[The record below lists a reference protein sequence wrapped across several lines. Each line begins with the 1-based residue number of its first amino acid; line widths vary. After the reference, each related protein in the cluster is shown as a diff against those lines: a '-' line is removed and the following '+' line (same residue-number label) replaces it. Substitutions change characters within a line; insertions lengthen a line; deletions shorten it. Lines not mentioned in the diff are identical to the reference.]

1 MAFLIDV
8 LMHTGFFVIAIPI
21 FYFEF
26 VVKSVNY
33 ALADQL
39 STIIKTQILKERL
52 TIFNR
57 SQIQTLFNEINKLI
71 SPRIEAAQKSL
82 SSRNDVI
89 YNYTY
94 ALCTSIAGG
103 CIFTAFLISL
113 MYSEDFMDIIY
124 SNIIVIGF
132 ILISEFII
140 VYFFLDKLQII
151 DFDFLRATFIKAI
164 ESPSYDDCGYILEF
178 ARTILPQSIINL
190 YLNN

>member
-94 ALCTSIAGG
+94 AFKLLQYQ
-103 CIFTAFLISL
+103 IFPCLKI
-113 MYSEDFMDIIY
+113 
-124 SNIIVIGF
+124 
-132 ILISEFII
+132 
-140 VYFFLDKLQII
+140 
-151 DFDFLRATFIKAI
+151 
-164 ESPSYDDCGYILEF
+164 
-178 ARTILPQSIINL
+178 
-190 YLNN
+190 